1 MRYRRRLRSRIILS
15 FFLLGFGLTGLF
27 AVATVLLREQLEDQ
41 LIGEA
46 LFENVTDYAE
56 AFYVNPESTNFRFE
70 KIWGITYSKRRFGNV
85 PFNWRDLPDGVHEIT
100 DRDENGRL
108 RTYKLAVKKD
118 PDLWFFLSYDIGQQ
132 RASQQQLSYS
142 LVGVVFLFSLL
153 SLVIGFWSSKRV
165 ISPLTELAHRMKGMA
180 GTDKPDYARAVDML
194 TKAAMDFCMADDF
207 HPCC

>member
-46 LFENVTDYAE
+46 LFENVEDYAQQ
-56 AFYVNPESTNFRFE
+56 FYEDPDNTDVLFE

-85 PFNWRDLPDGVHEIT
+85 PFNWRDLPDGIHELT
-100 DRDENGRL
+100 DTDDRGRT

-118 PDLWFFLSYDIGQQ
+118 EEFWFFLTYDISQERTSQ
-132 RASQQQLSYS
+132 RQL
-142 LVGVVFLFSLL
+142 
-153 SLVIGFWSSKRV
+153 
-165 ISPLTELAHRMKGMA
+165 T
-180 GTDKPDYARAVDML
+180 YA
-194 TKAAMDFCMADDF
+194 
-207 HPCC
+207 